1 MLRWL
6 IGKRLNAAERT
17 LGVSLEYARHILRV
31 SLRAFFKF
39 IKIMP
44 LAEYRRAM
52 PAAPFYAA
60 RIVAIRHDDCGEC
73 VQIAMNQAK
82 NAGVS
87 AGLNQAALADQWG
100 RPAADVA
107 EACRCAA
114 AVVEANGE
122 LDDLRDRIRQRH
134 GEEGLVELALTIG
147 AGRLFPTTKRAL
159 GYSNSCSRVSVNV

>member
-1 MLRWL
+1 MRVAQGIVSTRICLRAWEVVMLRWL

-44 LAEYRRAM
+44 LAEYRRAL

-73 VQIAMNQAK
+73 VQIAVNQAK

-87 AGLNQAALADQWG
+87 AGLIQAVLAGRWG
-100 RPAADVA
+100 GLPDDLGAARRRV
-107 EACRCAA
+107 A
-114 AVVEANGE
+114 AVV
-122 LDDLRDRIRQRH
+122 
-134 GEEGLVELALTIG
+134 G
-147 AGRLFPTTKRAL
+147 ADG
-159 GYSNSCSRVSVNV
+159 G